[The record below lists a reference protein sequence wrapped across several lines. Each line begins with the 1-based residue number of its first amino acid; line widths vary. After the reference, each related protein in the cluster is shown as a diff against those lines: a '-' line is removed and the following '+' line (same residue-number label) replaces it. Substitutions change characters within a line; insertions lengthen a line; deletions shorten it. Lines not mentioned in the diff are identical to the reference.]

1 MIFLVRRFLIVAT
14 VFAVAQPAFGQD
26 KAISFDRD
34 IRPILSDR
42 CFACH
47 GPDSNSRG
55 ADLRLDLEED
65 AHDYAIVPGDAD
77 SSDVLD
83 RMISDDPDYV
93 MPPPYSH
100 KKKLSEDEIALIKA
114 WIDQG
119 AKYESFWAFEKP
131 SIVEPTKHPGDDWS
145 FNDIDRYVFDSLKQ
159 AKLEPSPKADSRT
172 LVRRAYLDLTG
183 LPPTI
188 EQTKK
193 FLADEKKIGHEPAW
207 ERLVDEL
214 IASPRYG
221 EHMARHWLD
230 LVRFADT
237 NGMHKDFYRN
247 HFAYRDW
254 VIRAFNQNL
263 SYDKFTTYQLAG
275 DLLDDPTPE
284 QLTATAFNRLHL
296 IIDAGTALPEESL
309 HKNALDRVTA
319 VSTAFLGLTAQCA
332 QCHDHKYDPISQKE
346 FYSLYAFFNNSAS
359 APETAYSPPNG
370 LQAPFISLADED
382 QKKQLAEF
390 KRQLKSLDA
399 EINKQKSELKDL
411 ESSSTKK
418 TSVETSALAKPQ
430 GLSNVSIM
438 LKDERIEELKKAI
451 AELEKRKQQLAGQ
464 RRNFDREVPY
474 AMVMKERE
482 PMRKTFVLDRGLYD
496 SPTEEVKPG
505 TPAFLPPLNSKND
518 VPSRLDLANWFTSPD
533 HPLTS
538 RVAVNRFWQN
548 FFGVG
553 IVKTSEDFGSQGGV
567 PSHPKLLNY
576 LAAKFIESG
585 WDVKG
590 LVKEIMLSKTYRQSS
605 IATET
610 QFQADPENR
619 KLARGSRFRLDAEV
633 IRDQILF
640 TSGLLSDKMFGPS
653 VKPPQPDGLWK
664 AVTMTNERFRP
675 DRGDAQVRRS
685 LYTYWKRAMPPPQM
699 TILNAPTRDA
709 CIARRERTNT
719 PAQAL
724 LLLNE
729 PEYMKAAAKLAK
741 DTFKIPTDQRTELVW
756 QKITGKIPDADEKRQ
771 INVLVDELTA
781 MYQQS
786 PALSNELC
794 EGLGIE
800 DAEQKNQV
808 AAWTVA
814 INAIYNLDIT
824 KNRD

>member
-1 MIFLVRRFLIVAT
+1 MIFLVRSFFVAT
-14 VFAVAQPAFGQD
+14 IVFTVVQPALGQEA
-26 KAISFDRD
+26 AISFDRD

-47 GPDSNSRG
+47 GFDEHSRG
-55 ADLRLDLEED
+55 ADLRLDREED
-65 AHDYAIVPGDAD
+65 AHDYAIVPGDPD
-77 SSDVLD
+77 SSDILD

-100 KKKLSEDEIALIKA
+100 KKKLTAAEIDLIKK

-131 SIVEPTKHPGDDWS
+131 TIVKPAKHATDDWS
-145 FNDIDRYVFDSLKQ
+145 FNDIDRYVFDALQQ
-159 AKLEPSPKADSRT
+159 AKLNPSPKADSLT
-172 LVRRAYLDLTG
+172 LARRAYLDLTG
-183 LPPTI
+183 LPPTT
-188 EQTKK
+188 EQANQ
-193 FLADEKKIGHEPAW
+193 FLADEKKSGHAAAW
-207 ERLVDEL
+207 ERLVDRL
-214 IASPRYG
+214 IASPHYG
-221 EHMARHWLD
+221 ENMARHWLD

-254 VIRAFNQNL
+254 VINAFNENL

-275 DLLDDPTPE
+275 DLLENPTAE

-296 IIDAGTALPEESL
+296 IIDRGTALPEESL
-309 HKNALDRVTA
+309 HKNVLDRVTA

-346 FYSLYAFFNNSAS
+346 FYSLYAFFNNAAS
-359 APETAYSPPNG
+359 PPETIASPPNG
-370 LQAPFISLADED
+370 LQAPFISLADDE
-382 QKKQLAEF
+382 QKKRLAKF
-390 KRQLKSLDA
+390 DRQLQSIDKK
-399 EINKQKSELKDL
+399 INKQRSELREL
-411 ESSSTKK
+411 ESSATTKT
-418 TSVETSALAKPQ
+418 TSDTRRPRNLENAS
-430 GLSNVSIM
+430 VSFAD
-438 LKDERIEELKKAI
+438 KRIEKLKKAI
-451 AELEKRKQQLAGQ
+451 ADLEKRKRKIEGE
-464 RRNFDREVPY
+464 RREFDRAIPY

-496 SPTEEVKPG
+496 SPTDEVIPG
-505 TPAFLPPLNSKND
+505 TPAFLPPLQTKD
-518 VPSRLDLANWFTSPD
+518 EVPSRLDLANWFISPD

-567 PSHPKLLNY
+567 PSHPKLLDY

-585 WDVKG
+585 WDVKN
-590 LVKEIMLSKTYRQSS
+590 LVKEIMMSKTYRQSS
-605 IATET
+605 IATEA

-640 TSGLLSDKMFGPS
+640 TSGLLSTKMYGPS

-664 AVTMTNERFRP
+664 AVTMTGERFRA
-675 DRGDAQVRRS
+675 DRGDGQVRRS

-719 PAQAL
+719 PSQAL

-729 PEYMKAAAKLAK
+729 PEYMKAAANLAK
-741 DTFKIPTDQRTELVW
+741 DTFQIPTDQRTELVW
-756 QKITGKIPDADEKRQ
+756 QKITGKIPDANEKRQ
-771 INVLVDELTA
+771 INLLVDELTA
-781 MYQQS
+781 MYQNS
-786 PALSNELC
+786 PALAKELC
-794 EGLGIE
+794 KGLDIDDDE
-800 DAEQKNQV
+800 ERNQA